1 MKKYV
6 ITAALCVVIVSL
18 GGLVVYGASGKYA
31 EREAERANANNHNHR
46 IPNVK
51 VQVLKTG
58 LLEDK
63 FTLIGTVDGWE
74 NVTISAEVVGKIEL
88 KSVDTGDTVKAGQEL
103 FRIDTEALQTRYEQA
118 KAQAR
123 LAAQEYDRIQR
134 LTNTG
139 VSAHRERDSATANKD
154 VAEADLR
161 AMEIQL
167 KKSVVQ
173 APMDGVVAH
182 VFSKQDEF
190 TDVGKPLVNIVQLH
204 KVKVRVGIPERDIP
218 FFNAGDKVHVELDAI
233 PNRMFEGS
241 IHLIAPAAD
250 LITHTFEAEIAIDNP
265 DQCLKPGM
273 IARAHLVRK
282 SYPDAIA
289 VPIFSTA
296 LIDDKRFAFVEK
308 DGKAELKQVEV
319 GVIQGS
325 NVHVTSG
332 VAPGDHLIVVG
343 QRDARPG
350 EPVNV
355 TETIQ

>member
-1 MKKYV
+1 MKKFV
-6 ITAALCVVIVSL
+6 VTAALCGVIVLL
-18 GGLVVYGASGKYA
+18 GGLVVYGASAKYA
-31 EREAERANANNHNHR
+31 EREANRANNNHDQR
-46 IPNVK
+46 VPNVK
-51 VQVLKTG
+51 VQVIATG

-63 FTLIGTVDGWE
+63 FTVTGTVDGWE
-74 NVTISAEVVGKIEL
+74 NVTISAEVAGKVEWKGI
-88 KSVDTGDTVKAGQEL
+88 DTGDSVKKDQEL
-103 FRIDTEALQTRYEQA
+103 FRIDTEAMQTRYEQA

-123 LAAQEYDRIQR
+123 LAAQEFDRVKN
-134 LTNTG
+134 LTNKG
-139 VSAHRERDSATANKD
+139 VSAARDQDSAVANRD

-167 KKSVVQ
+167 RKSV
-173 APMDGVVAH
+173 AKSPMDGVVAH
-182 VFSKQDEF
+182 VFSEQDEF

-204 KVKVRVGIPERDIP
+204 KVKVRIGIPERDIP
-218 FFNAGDKVHVELDAI
+218 YFKVGDVVHVQLDAI
-233 PNRMFEGS
+233 PDRMFDGT

-250 LITHTFEAEIAIDNP
+250 LVTHTFEAEIAIDNT
-265 DQCLKPGM
+265 DNCLKPGM

-282 SYPDAIA
+282 AYPDAIA

-296 LIDDKRFAFVEK
+296 LIDDKRFAFVEE
-308 DGKAELKQVEV
+308 DGKAVLREVEV

-332 VAPGDHLIVVG
+332 LKPGDRLIVVG

-355 TETIQ
+355 TETLQ

>member
-1 MKKYV
+1 MKKFV

-18 GGLVVYGASGKYA
+18 GGLVVYGASTKLA
-31 EREAERANANNHNHR
+31 EREANRANGNHDQR
-46 IPNVK
+46 IPKVK
-51 VQVLKTG
+51 VQVLKPA

-63 FTLIGTVDGWE
+63 FTLTGTVDGWE
-74 NVTISAEVVGKIEL
+74 NVTTSAEVAGKIEW
-88 KSVDTGDTVKAGQEL
+88 KGVDTGDTVKKGQEL
-103 FRIDTEALQTRYEQA
+103 FRIDTEAAQTRYEQA

-123 LAAQEYDRIQR
+123 LAAQEFGRVQK
-134 LTNTG
+134 LTDKG
-139 VSAHRERDSATANKD
+139 VSAARDQDSAVANRD
-154 VAEADLR
+154 VAEANLR
-161 AMEIQL
+161 ATEIQL
-167 KKSVVQ
+167 KKSIAK

-182 VFSKQDEF
+182 IFSEQDEF

-218 FFNAGDKVHVELDAI
+218 YFAADDPVRVQLDAI
-233 PNRMFEGS
+233 PDRFFDGS
-241 IHLIAPAAD
+241 SHWIAPAAD
-250 LITHTFEAEIAIDNP
+250 LVTHTFEAEIAIDNA
-265 DQCLKPGM
+265 DSCLKPGM

-282 SYPDAIA
+282 AYPDAIA

-308 DGKAELKQVEV
+308 DGKAELRQVEA

-325 NVHVTSG
+325 NVQVTQG
-332 VAPGDHLIVVG
+332 LAAGDRLIVVG